1 MLNMTWL
8 RLCVVVVLCV
18 QCLCEEYTNSWAVEV
33 IGGPEVAD
41 KIAERHDFVNLG
53 RVGSLEN
60 MYHFVHRRSPSRSPR
75 SLSSKHS
82 DLMSEPE
89 VAFVEQQKVHSRT
102 KREVYTPPCD
112 KTWNQQWY
120 LHRPSGHDM
129 NVESVWKQGV
139 TGKGSV
145 VSILDDG
152 LEHKHPDLQANYDPM
167 ASYDFNDHDP
177 DPQPRYDFSNENK
190 HGTRCAGEV
199 ASSFCG
205 QCGVGVAFNS
215 KIGGVRMLD
224 GDVTDVV
231 EGSALSLNPQ
241 HIHIYSSSWGPND
254 DGQTV
259 DGPGRLAQKALQDG
273 ITQGRGGLGSLFVW
287 AGGNGGSRGDNCNC
301 DGYVLSPYTIAVS
314 SVSERDQK
322 PWYVEECSST
332 LTSTY
337 SSGGG
342 DEKMIMS
349 IDIRY
354 TSPGNAAD
362 VCTNQHTGTSASAP
376 IVAGMLALALEVNA
390 NLTWRDVQHIIVLAS
405 NPSFPSDPQWH
416 KNGVGRLVSHKFGYG
431 VLDGGALVNRAR
443 HWTTVPRQVNC
454 TVDAVFNNRISSMGE
469 ALTVTITVPP
479 TCPVTYLEHVQAI
492 ATISM
497 QAGNRGSLFI
507 TLTSPQGTI
516 STLLQQRSGDFH
528 TDGFHNWPFMTVHTW
543 GERPQGAW
551 KFVLLANS
559 GSRASLDALQL
570 VVFGTEQIPVAV
582 RNALERC
589 DDECKSGCARPGPQY
604 CDECRNFRVASS
616 LVCVKEC
623 PSGTFPSAGV
633 CWGCLPSCDKCSDQN
648 TCLQCQPG
656 TVLLS
661 QGRCSAAC
669 PETTFQSPDG
679 SCQPCHPSCFNCN
692 GPTSGQCT
700 SCPSQYVIVNGTC
713 TMSCPPGYFLDGR
726 TFACRVCHQSCAE
739 CGGKEA
745 SECRACYVGY
755 VLQGGKC
762 VPNRYNDCGPAR
774 YRDDK
779 NGSSCVPCPPN
790 CAECIDDITCTA
802 CQAGHYLESKRI
814 KNSHEETKLCVSK
827 CARGFFEDEATNS
840 CQPCSH
846 YCDSCDSYDNCT
858 ACTQSVVPQNGR
870 CPQPCGERQYFDPNA
885 QQCKPCATERC
896 AQCYLGGVCSKC
908 DPEFFLT
915 SNRSCVASCPAHTVT
930 NEETREC
937 EEASCDSTCL
947 TCSGPH
953 PNQCLSCPEEST
965 LYLSTCTRQCPPH
978 TYSDGAACRHC
989 HSTCDS
995 CMGPIEDHCLTC
1007 PHGYLLDHFHC
1018 ISTCPPRSF
1027 QYQSEC
1033 LACPSNCERCTS
1045 ATECAVCEAGYLL
1058 SVADLTCV
1066 ASCPAVGFYEK
1077 GGHCV
1082 PCAQHCT
1089 ACNEEQ
1095 CLTCAQG
1102 YYYYPSRRECL
1113 ASCPEGYYPDTSVC
1127 LECKSLCSSCKTP
1140 TECTVCVRGFR
1151 MDSASGMCQ
1160 PCCNPDASLT
1170 QCCNCDASSTDCLWE
1185 ANPTVVAA
1193 VLPSMGMFWPL
1204 VIGVVAFVVF
1214 AAALLVVLLVC
1225 YRCRDGSVS
1234 KQEYH
1239 ALPVKEKPDISNHN
1253 DSGSD
1258 EDVHIYTSV

>member
-1 MLNMTWL
+1 
-8 RLCVVVVLCV
+8 
-18 QCLCEEYTNSWAVEV
+18 
-33 IGGPEVAD
+33 
-41 KIAERHDFVNLG
+41 
-53 RVGSLEN
+53 
-60 MYHFVHRRSPSRSPR
+60 
-75 SLSSKHS
+75 
-82 DLMSEPE
+82 
-89 VAFVEQQKVHSRT
+89 
-102 KREVYTPPCD
+102 
-112 KTWNQQWY
+112 
-120 LHRPSGHDM
+120 
-129 NVESVWKQGV
+129 
-139 TGKGSV
+139 
-145 VSILDDG
+145 
-152 LEHKHPDLQANYDPM
+152 
-167 ASYDFNDHDP
+167 
-177 DPQPRYDFSNENK
+177 
-190 HGTRCAGEV
+190 
-199 ASSFCG
+199 
-205 QCGVGVAFNS
+205 
-215 KIGGVRMLD
+215 MLD

-231 EGSALSLNPQ
+231 EGSALSLNP
-241 HIHIYSSSWGPND
+241 STSTFTAAPGDPTTMARPWMALE
-254 DGQTV
+254 GQRRTWIPV
-259 DGPGRLAQKALQDG
+259 WCGRVAMEVAVA
-273 ITQGRGGLGSLFVW
+273 TT
-287 AGGNGGSRGDNCNC
+287 ANC

-342 DEKMIMS
+342 DEKMI
-349 IDIRY
+349 
-354 TSPGNAAD
+354 
-362 VCTNQHTGTSASAP
+362 HTGTSASAP

-390 NLTWRDVQHIIVLAS
+390 NLTWRDGPAHHRAGLQPQLPER
-405 NPSFPSDPQWH
+405 PSVAQERC
-416 KNGVGRLVSHKFGYG
+416 GALVSHKFGYG
-431 VLDGGALVNRAR
+431 VLDGGGVGDRAR

-497 QAGNRGSLFI
+497 QAGNRGSPLHHPHLP
-507 TLTSPQGTI
+507 TRPPSPP
-516 STLLQQRSGDFH
+516 SSSRRSGDFH
-528 TDGFHNWPFMTVHTW
+528 TDGFHNWPFMTVHNLGGATS
-543 GERPQGAW
+543 GCVEVRPVGQFRFQSVA
-551 KFVLLANS
+551 
-559 GSRASLDALQL
+559 RCASA

-885 QQCKPCATERC
+885 QQCKPCATE
-896 AQCYLGGVCSKC
+896 
-908 DPEFFLT
+908 
-915 SNRSCVASCPAHTVT
+915 SCVASCPAHTVT